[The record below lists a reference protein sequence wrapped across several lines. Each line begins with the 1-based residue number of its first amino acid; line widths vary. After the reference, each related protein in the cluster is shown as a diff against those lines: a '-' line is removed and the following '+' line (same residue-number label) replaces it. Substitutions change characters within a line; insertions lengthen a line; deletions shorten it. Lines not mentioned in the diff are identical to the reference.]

1 MIAVAVLVVCA
12 LSLGSCASTPPQPP
26 VAQQPAVVQPPS
38 QPTPPPQ
45 PVEAPTQ
52 PVQQQATQPQ
62 PVEQPKP
69 APPPAPNMA
78 QPYAV
83 TKEVYTRTFDEIR
96 TVIDELN
103 THIAKREYDRWLE
116 HLTPEYVNQT
126 SRPEYLD
133 KWKEDAELKRRGIVL
148 KTLRDFFD
156 YRVVPTRS
164 NVKLDEIQFLDDTH
178 VYAFTVL
185 KGEKYLLYY
194 LVKTD
199 KGWKVDFY

>member
-1 MIAVAVLVVCA
+1 MIAVAVLLVCA
-12 LSLGSCASTPPQPP
+12 LSLCGCASPPPPQPVP
-26 VAQQPAVVQPPS
+26 QQPAVQPPS
-38 QPTPPPQ
+38 QPTPP
-45 PVEAPTQ
+45 VEPATQ
-52 PVQQQATQPQ
+52 PAQQQATQPQ
-62 PVEQPKP
+62 VVEQPKP
-69 APPPAPNMA
+69 APPPPPNKA

-83 TKEVYTRTFDEIR
+83 TKEVYNRTFDEIR

-116 HLTPEYVNQT
+116 HLTPEYVHQT

-194 LVKTD
+194 LVRTD